1 MTTKPIETIISDLNG
16 EIESYKKVLSIK
28 DTEIKN
34 LKFELNKVNKLYKY
48 QQDLSESLRSKM
60 TVYSNGNERLQKR
73 IAELEMALSQRKK
86 NWIQRFL
93 GI

>member
-1 MTTKPIETIISDLNG
+1 MKTKPIEIIITDLNG